1 MPFYKYRRDD
11 KRIEQKEIDTMLSK
25 TERQQ
30 IKALV
35 SIAYLSGARISEI
48 ILLRPKDVN
57 IKDKDIAIRL
67 TTLKRSKYIVKCLKC
82 RSGSKTRLSKYKDKW
97 LRICGKCGHKKEVDI
112 LKEKELRSR
121 KTKPYTETR
130 ILTFKRNNK
139 YVKLFEN
146 YVIATL
152 KLELDDEVKLFTLS
166 RQLANYYLKNLNEN
180 VSPHAF
186 RHSRFQK
193 LADHGATAIQLK
205 AFGGWK
211 KMETVMK
218 YVEASKLQT
227 EPLKEMIE

>member
-11 KRIEQKEIDTMLSK
+11 KRIEQKELDTMLSSADRK
-25 TERQQ
+25 QT
-30 IKALV
+30 KALIA
-35 SIAYLSGARISEI
+35 IAYLSGARISELL
-48 ILLRPKDVN
+48 LLRPKDVSF
-57 IKDKDIAIRL
+57 KDDDITVRFS
-67 TTLKRSKYIVKCLKC
+67 TLKRSKFLVKCRKC
-82 RSGSKTRLSKYKDKW
+82 RAGSKTRLSHYNDKW
-97 LRICGKCGHKKEVDI
+97 IRICGRCGAKREVDI
-112 LKEKELRSR
+112 EQEKLERSK

-130 ILTFKRNNK
+130 ILTFKRHNK
-139 YVKLFEN
+139 YVQIFED
-146 YVIATL
+146 YVVWTL

-166 RQLANYYLKNLNEN
+166 RQLANYYIKKLNEN

-193 LADHGATAIQLK
+193 LADLGANPIQLK

-227 EPLKEMIE
+227 EPLKDMIE